1 MYRTLSELRDSI
13 NQMIESQ
20 GEDAACAAFVFTQHD
35 VFEYNEEDNQDQYFP
50 TLFTQDVLADV
61 GGSSYIYEQ
70 VGEMIDDAIR
80 LRKQLPLYSNWLWL
94 TVTLSIELSSL
105 LTKRLASL
113 SFSIKHENVDT
124 QVQTKNGILWLILSS
139 KSFSILTSKKHNP
152 GRPCDSHLRLTENP
166 VHH

>member
-20 GEDAACAAFVFTQHD
+20 GENAACAAFVFTQHD

-70 VGEMIDDAIR
+70 VGEMIDDYIR
-80 LRKQLPLYSNWLWL
+80 MRKGMSIYSEDV
-94 TVTLSIELSSL
+94 TV
-105 LTKRLASL
+105 
-113 SFSIKHENVDT
+113 
-124 QVQTKNGILWLILSS
+124 
-139 KSFSILTSKKHNP
+139 
-152 GRPCDSHLRLTENP
+152 
-166 VHH
+166 

>member
-20 GEDAACAAFVFTQHD
+20 GENAGCAAFVFTQHD
-35 VFEYNEEDNQDQYFP
+35 VFEYNEETNQEDYFP

-80 LRKQLPLYSNWLWL
+80 LRKKLPLYAN
-94 TVTLSIELSSL
+94 
-105 LTKRLASL
+105 
-113 SFSIKHENVDT
+113 
-124 QVQTKNGILWLILSS
+124 
-139 KSFSILTSKKHNP
+139 
-152 GRPCDSHLRLTENP
+152 
-166 VHH
+166 